1 MKLEFCCVC
10 GDTEDLH
17 QHHILPI
24 VSSGKKRNTKNDETI
39 TLCVKHHLQ
48 IHEKAHTGGYKHKS
62 LVVQGLQRAKENGVK
77 LGRPT
82 TLSDDLIL
90 CVIDLVDK
98 GHGVRDI
105 CRRLKIGSA
114 TYYKIIREEH
124 NKLIKKK
131 EEETSVLI
139 RTLDRFSSPEKN
151 LVNLKA

>member
-17 QHHILPI
+17 QHHILPV
-24 VSSGKKRNTKNDETI
+24 VSSNKKRDTKNDETV
-39 TLCVKHHLQ
+39 TLCTKHHLQ
-48 IHEKAHTGGYKHKS
+48 IHEKVHTGGYKHKS

-82 TLSDDLIL
+82 TLTDELIL
-90 CVIDLVDK
+90 QVVDMSEA
-98 GHGVRDI
+98 GIGVRHT
-105 CRRLKIGSA
+105 CRTLKIGSA

-131 EEETSVLI
+131 EEETNTLI
-139 RTLDRFSSPEKN
+139 RALNRFSSPEKN
-151 LVNLKA
+151 SGNRKT